1 MSILQACSLRGARR
15 GKELSSRKKKKQS
28 KKSKR
33 EKQMRRLK
41 NKPLTLIELFAYFI
55 SSLLEMTTI
64 LFLQAC
70 RL

>member
-15 GKELSSRKKKKQS
+15 GKELSSRKKKQS